1 MAESDGCS
9 YFRRTGPFWMVI
21 VSIYIIL
28 HTWTAFWPQDVPYGL
43 LGPLGALAKYFVDY
57 HYPDKM
63 INNDDVCLVR
73 LCFRWFLMF
82 VIHVCEVL
90 FALKLCSDKGIDS
103 TSARLLWVAQTFLF
117 GLGSLGLLIKYK
129 PDGRPKRQ

>member
-1 MAESDGCS
+1 MARSDGGS
-9 YFRRTGPFWMVI
+9 YFRRSSLFWMV
-21 VSIYIIL
+21 VVTGFLSFY
-28 HTWTAFWPQDVPYGL
+28 TWMVFWPQDVLYGL

-57 HYPDKM
+57 HYPVM
-63 INNDDVCLVR
+63 YYG
-73 LCFRWFLMF
+73 WFMTW
-82 VIHVCEVL
+82 VIHLFEAL

-117 GLGSLGLLIKYK
+117 GLGSLCLLIKYK

>member
-1 MAESDGCS
+1 MAKGDSCS
-9 YFRRTGPFWMVI
+9 YFRRTSSFWMLV

-57 HYPDKM
+57 HYPA
-63 INNDDVCLVR
+63 LYYG
-73 LCFRWFLMF
+73 WFLMF

-103 TSARLLWVAQTFLF
+103 TSTRLLWVAQTFLF
-117 GLGSLGLLIKYK
+117 GLTSLCLLIKYK